1 MTSVN
6 VGNVEIVQFLDL
18 NFAFPYSAAFP
29 DIPEDQW
36 APYHELYPGSTKDGD
51 WSTNAQCYAIRST
64 GRTILVDT
72 DVGPGPNEWLGGTT
86 GNLIA
91 DMRSKGVEPESVE
104 TVIFTHLHPDHVGW
118 SIADGKPVLEQAR
131 YLVPQAD
138 WEFFR
143 SEAQAS
149 DNPHV
154 GEQIAPLE
162 GLGVLELVSGEQE
175 ITPELTLLP
184 APGHTPGHQSL
195 AISSAGELAFILGDL
210 ALHPAQIEETEWNAG
225 FDGDGPTA
233 IATRK
238 QIMERLEGDG
248 SLVAA
253 GHFSAPGLGRI
264 VRAEG
269 MRIFRAL

>member
-18 NFAFPYSAAFP
+18 SFAFPYSAAFP
-29 DIPEDQW
+29 DIAEEQW
-36 APYHELYPGSTKDGD
+36 APYRELYPRSTKDET
-51 WSTNAQCYAIRST
+51 WATNAQCFAIRST
-64 GRTILVDT
+64 GRTILIDT
-72 DVGPGPNEWLGGTT
+72 GFGPGPHEMLGGTT

-104 TVIFTHLHPDHVGW
+104 TVIFTHLHFDHVGW
-118 SIADGKPVLEQAR
+118 SIADGKPVFEQAR

-149 DNPHV
+149 QNPHV

-162 GLGVLELVSGEQE
+162 GLGVLELVSGEKE
-175 ITPELTLLP
+175 VTPELTLVP
-184 APGHTPGHQSL
+184 TPGHTPGHQSV
-195 AISSAGELAFILGDL
+195 AISSAGELAFILGDV
-210 ALHPAQIEETEWNAG
+210 ANHPAQVEETEWCAG
-225 FDGDGPTA
+225 FDGDPDTA
-233 IATRK
+233 RVTRK

-253 GHFSAPGLGRI
+253 GHFPEPGLGRI

-269 MRIFRAL
+269 KRIFRAL